1 MAHCKYHVGVTMV
14 AHVEAVPFERE
25 DADIMRIRLTCPIL
39 GCFWVAHEFDPEK
52 VNKRTCCRCGKT
64 IKHSSLSNNVCGPCK
79 HKESKERY
87 VKEKRYATKIV
98 GRPKQQYAEI

>member
-1 MAHCKYHVGVTMV
+1 MRCRYHVGVEMIGEV
-14 AHVEAVPFERE
+14 QDVPGEKE
-25 DADIMRIRLTCPIL
+25 ELNLTRIGWSCPIA
-39 GCFWVAHEFDPEK
+39 GCPWVAHEFDPEK